1 MIYLIISVLAIALMY
16 GLLGIMHLLNR
27 ANSRKLEKVGICI
40 MLLMM
45 YGGCWFAVSLLAGI
59 FR

>member
-1 MIYLIISVLAIALMY
+1 MSYLIISIGAFALMY

-45 YGGCWFAVSLLAGI
+45 YSGCWFAVSLLAGI